1 MRHKYLTAVRHPRR
15 RFSLTLHL
23 ILSPRARGLMN
34 FFFNHRHRRKLTS
47 SPVRRAASTT
57 RSPLDSPRE
66 YASNLANACAVNT
79 WTRIHY
85 TCTLQRKEKK
95 RGGGKREKQNSSNR
109 GPFSWRDGRVLT
121 SDRTVNLRI
130 SLVNRGNNITR
141 FDDTMF
147 NSNYNFNF
155 NYSRFE
161 IDSQTMIRR
170 RIYLEREED
179 DESRVSRFFF
189 GKKQVAFRTL
199 VVRGNYTHSHRI
211 AEKARK

>member
-23 ILSPRARGLMN
+23 ILSPRPRGLMN

-95 RGGGKREKQNSSNR
+95 E
-109 GPFSWRDGRVLT
+109 
-121 SDRTVNLRI
+121 
-130 SLVNRGNNITR
+130 
-141 FDDTMF
+141 
-147 NSNYNFNF
+147 
-155 NYSRFE
+155 
-161 IDSQTMIRR
+161 RR
-170 RIYLEREED
+170 RETREAKFVEPWPFFVERWSSFNERPNREPPHIP
-179 DESRVSRFFF
+179 R
-189 GKKQVAFRTL
+189 
-199 VVRGNYTHSHRI
+199 
-211 AEKARK
+211 

>member
-1 MRHKYLTAVRHPRR
+1 M
-15 RFSLTLHL
+15 
-23 ILSPRARGLMN
+23 
-34 FFFNHRHRRKLTS
+34 
-47 SPVRRAASTT
+47 
-57 RSPLDSPRE
+57 
-66 YASNLANACAVNT
+66 
-79 WTRIHY
+79 
-85 TCTLQRKEKK
+85 
-95 RGGGKREKQNSSNR
+95 
-109 GPFSWRDGRVLT
+109 
-121 SDRTVNLRI
+121 NLRI

-189 GKKQVAFRTL
+189 GKKQVAFR
-199 VVRGNYTHSHRI
+199 GNYTHSHRI